1 MRRRGIFGG
10 LLIGVCAI
18 VLTMSGAARA
28 ELAKLEGHFLQGGV
42 VFGTTQAGARVTLE
56 GREVRVSEAGR
67 FVFGFGRDAA
77 ETARLVV
84 VAPDGTRE
92 ERALRIETRKYR
104 VQRIDGL
111 PSKMVTPP
119 AEVLARIR
127 EDIEQVK
134 AARAVDRD
142 QPLFESGFIW
152 PAVGIITG
160 VFGSQRILNGEP
172 RRPHFGI
179 DIAAAAGTPVR
190 AAADGVVAIARSDM
204 YYTGGTVLLDHG
216 HGLTSVYSHLKDVE
230 VRKGQ
235 SVRQG
240 ETLGTVGS
248 TGRSTGP
255 HLDWRINWFEER
267 LDPAFFVP
275 PMPAAD
281 AKAKGSAPS

>member
-1 MRRRGIFGG
+1 MTGR
-10 LLIGVCAI
+10 VVNVKT
-18 VLTMSGAARA
+18 VLGALALVLALCGAARA
-28 ELAKLEGHFLQGGV
+28 ELARLEGRFVQGGV
-42 VFGTTQAGARVTLE
+42 VFGTTEPGARVTLN
-56 GREVRVSEAGR
+56 GRTLRVSGAGR

-77 ETARLVV
+77 DKARLVV
-84 VAPDGTRE
+84 VLPDGRRE
-92 ERALRIETRKYR
+92 ERELIVGTRQYR

-111 PSKMVTPP
+111 PAKMVTPP

-127 EDIEQVK
+127 ADIEQVK
-134 AARAVDRD
+134 AARAVDRAE
-142 QPLFESGFIW
+142 PWFESGFIW
-152 PAVGIITG
+152 PALGTITG

-172 RRPHFGI
+172 RRPHYGI

-190 AAADGVVAIARSDM
+190 ATADGVVAIARSDM

-216 HGLTSVYSHLKDVE
+216 HGLTSAYSHLKE
-230 VRKGQ
+230 VAVRQGQ
-235 SVRQG
+235 TVRQG

-275 PMPAAD
+275 AMPTAE
-281 AKAKGSAPS
+281 AKAKED

>member
-1 MRRRGIFGG
+1 MTGRV
-10 LLIGVCAI
+10 LLGVCVI
-18 VLTMSGAARA
+18 VLALSTAARA
-28 ELAKLEGHFLQGGV
+28 ELAKLDGHFVQGGV
-42 VFGTTQAGARVTLE
+42 VFGTTQPGARVTLD

-77 ETARLVV
+77 EAARLVI

-92 ERALRIETRKYR
+92 ERALRIEKRQYR

-111 PSKMVTPP
+111 PPKMVTPP
-119 AEVLARIR
+119 AEVLAQIR

-134 AARAVDRD
+134 AARAVDRAE
-142 QPLFESGFIW
+142 PLFESGFVW
-152 PAVGIITG
+152 PTTGIVTG

-179 DIAAAAGTPVR
+179 DIAAAEGTPVL
-190 AAADGVVAIARSDM
+190 ATADGVVAIARTDM

-275 PMPAAD
+275 PMPAGE
-281 AKAKGSAPS
+281 AKAKGD